1 MRVHDIP
8 TPALLIEAG
17 ALQHNLD
24 EMAAARP
31 GGALRPHV
39 KAHKCTALAA
49 RQAAAG
55 HASFTCATPREMVGM
70 AAAGLGDDLLLA
82 NEVLDPTRLAAMA
95 AVQDTARVTVAVDS
109 DATVEA
115 AAAAGI
121 REVLID
127 VKVGLPRCGCDPAD
141 AGRLADLARAKGLE
155 VRGVMG
161 YEGHLMVV
169 EDRAQRSAAARGVR
183 RRPAAGPRPRRRRR
197 RVGRRHRHL
206 RPPHPR
212 HRGAG
217 RVLRPDGHR
226 LRQAGPALPPGP
238 QRAGDGRLGLAQ
250 VGRVR
255 RRASRASA
263 WTTATRPSRAPR
275 CGSAPTS
282 TSPSTRAA
290 SGPFRPGD
298 RVRLLPAH
306 VDPTMAMH
314 EQAYLVDGDDV
325 LDVWPIDLRGW

>member
-31 GGALRPHV
+31 GAALRPHV

-55 HASFTCATPREMVGM
+55 HAAFTCATPREMVGM

-115 AAAAGI
+115 AAAAGL

-127 VKVGLPRCGCDPAD
+127 VMVGLPRCGCDPAD
-141 AGRLADLARAKGLE
+141 AGRLADLARAKGLA

-161 YEGHLMVV
+161 YEGHLMAV
-169 EDRAQRSAAARGVR
+169 EDRAQRRAQLEACVDDLLRAHDLVGGDVVSG
-183 RRPAAGPRPRRRRR
+183 GGTGTYDLHT
-197 RVGRRHRHL
+197 RVTE
-206 RPPHPR
+206 
-212 HRGAG
+212 
-217 RVLRPDGHR
+217 V
-226 LRQAGPALPPGP
+226 QAGSYALMDT
-238 QRAGDGRLGLAQ
+238 AYAKLGLPFRHALS
-250 VGRVR
+250 VL
-255 RRASRASA
+255 ASVVSVSPK
-263 WTTATRPSRAPR
+263 WTVCDAGLKSLGMDHGDPTIEGATVWFCSDEHVTFDP
-275 CGSAPTS
+275 GSI
-282 TSPSTRAA
+282 
-290 SGPFRPGD
+290 GPFRPGD
-298 RVRLLPAH
+298 HVRLLPAH

-325 LDVWPIDLRGW
+325 LEVWPIDLRGW

>member
-55 HASFTCATPREMVGM
+55 HASFTAPHRGRWSAWPPPGSATTSCW
-70 AAAGLGDDLLLA
+70 
-82 NEVLDPTRLAAMA
+82 PTRCSTRRRLATMA

-115 AAAAGI
+115 AAAAGL

-127 VKVGLPRCGCDPAD
+127 VMVGLPRCGCDPAD

-161 YEGHLMVV
+161 YEGHLMAV
-169 EDRAQRSAAARGVR
+169 EDRAQRSAQLEACVDDLLRAHDLVGGDVVS
-183 RRPAAGPRPRRRRR
+183 GGGTGTYDLHT
-197 RVGRRHRHL
+197 RVTE
-206 RPPHPR
+206 
-212 HRGAG
+212 
-217 RVLRPDGHR
+217 V
-226 LRQAGPALPPGP
+226 QAGSYALLDT
-238 QRAGDGRLGLAQ
+238 AYAKLGLPFRHALS
-250 VGRVR
+250 VL
-255 RRASRASA
+255 ASVVSVSPK
-263 WTTATRPSRAPR
+263 WTVCDAGLKSLGMDHGDPTIEGATVWFCSDEHVTFDP
-275 CGSAPTS
+275 GSI
-282 TSPSTRAA
+282 
-290 SGPFRPGD
+290 GPFRPGD
-298 RVRLLPAH
+298 HVRLLPAH

-325 LDVWPIDLRGW
+325 LEVWPIDLRGW